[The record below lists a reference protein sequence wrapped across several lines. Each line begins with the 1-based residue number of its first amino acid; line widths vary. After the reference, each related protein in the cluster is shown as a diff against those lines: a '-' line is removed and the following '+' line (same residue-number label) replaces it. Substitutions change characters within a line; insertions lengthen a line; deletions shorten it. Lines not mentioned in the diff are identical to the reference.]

1 MRYFLLEWKRL
12 SKILVFLLLIAALL
26 VSISLV
32 VFQQLSDLTK
42 NDRNATF
49 TISVVGNTDSR
60 LFSAGIAAL
69 KTMDP
74 SRYSID
80 LQLTDEETAE
90 AQLRRGQIS
99 AYVVIP
105 KGFSQAAD
113 RGELLPIA
121 YYSTTSTI
129 DISALVREEM
139 TKVIEAVVQ
148 QSQKGVFGGE
158 RLVWE
163 NGYKNLAVA
172 KANQLNLKYINF
184 IIGRT
189 GMYKTKITGV
199 SYGMDLM
206 QHLFI
211 GVSIM
216 LLCVLAIPLLCLLV
230 RRDNSL
236 VRLLSANGIGP
247 ARSAL
252 CEYLA
257 MLLVFLSALFLVAAA
272 CYGANKLYG
281 LAELLDVGIDL
292 AAYARALI
300 PVSIMICAFAFAA
313 SELSGNLL
321 SAVTGYFFFSMGLCY
336 ISGCMYPLYALP
348 KPLQDAAAFTP
359 TGAARAFVAL
369 SVTGADALV
378 PALTLCLYVILFL
391 GVAVLARKI
400 KLSKGGA

>member
-1 MRYFLLEWKRL
+1 M
-12 SKILVFLLLIAALL
+12 
-26 VSISLV
+26 
-32 VFQQLSDLTK
+32 
-42 NDRNATF
+42 
-49 TISVVGNTDSR
+49 
-60 LFSAGIAAL
+60 
-69 KTMDP
+69 
-74 SRYSID
+74 
-80 LQLTDEETAE
+80 
-90 AQLRRGQIS
+90 
-99 AYVVIP
+99 
-105 KGFSQAAD
+105 
-113 RGELLPIA
+113 
-121 YYSTTSTI
+121 
-129 DISALVREEM
+129 
-139 TKVIEAVVQ
+139 
-148 QSQKGVFGGE
+148 
-158 RLVWE
+158 
-163 NGYKNLAVA
+163 
-172 KANQLNLKYINF
+172 
-184 IIGRT
+184 
-189 GMYKTKITGV
+189 
-199 SYGMDLM
+199 
-206 QHLFI
+206 
-211 GVSIM
+211 
-216 LLCVLAIPLLCLLV
+216 LAIPLLCLLV